1 MIYQNVIN
9 LLKNRLNSSIYNIGD
24 LLPSEKELAEHYDV
38 SRNTLRK
45 ALKTLEEEGM
55 IERRH
60 GSGTYLRNKHF
71 QASVTHLDSFTEIA
85 RNEGKT
91 PTSQILKFELQTA
104 SDEIANNLRVMH
116 GEPVYYAK
124 RLRLIDNIAMQ
135 IEETWLSAS
144 RFPDLTIAHMKKS
157 KFAYIENE
165 CGVKIL
171 GCYESIQPIL
181 PSPDVANLL
190 HISALD
196 PIIRMQTQAIDEQ
209 SNPIDYSILYTN
221 MFEFQVKYFLP
232 RKAVAGSQTRRAG
245 KERLLTE

>member
-1 MIYQNVIN
+1 MVYQNIIN
-9 LLKNRLNSSIYNIGD
+9 LLKNRLNSAIYNIGD
-24 LLPSEKELAEHYDV
+24 LLPSEKELAELYDV

-85 RNEGKT
+85 KNEGKT

-104 SDEIANNLRVMH
+104 SDEIANNLQVTL

-135 IEETWLSAS
+135 VEETWLSAS

-157 KFAYIENE
+157 KFSYIENE
-165 CGVKIL
+165 CGVKIM

-181 PSPDVANLL
+181 PSPEVAKLL

-196 PIIRMQTQAIDEQ
+196 PIIRMQTQAVDEQ
-209 SNPIDYSILYTN
+209 STPIDYSILYTN
-221 MFEFQVKYFLP
+221 MYEFQVKYFLP
-232 RKAVAGSQTRRAG
+232 RKAAAGPTVRRAG
-245 KERLLTE
+245 T

>member
-1 MIYQNVIN
+1 MVYQNVIN
-9 LLKNRLNSSIYNIGD
+9 LLKNRLNSAIYNIGD
-24 LLPSEKELAEHYDV
+24 LLPSEKELAELYDV

-85 RNEGKT
+85 KNEGKT

-104 SDEIANNLRVMH
+104 SDEIANSLQVTL

-135 IEETWLSAS
+135 VEETWLSAS

-157 KFAYIENE
+157 KFSYIENE
-165 CGVKIL
+165 CGVKIM

-181 PSPDVANLL
+181 PSPEVAKLL

-196 PIIRMQTQAIDEQ
+196 PIIRMQTQAVDEQ
-209 SNPIDYSILYTN
+209 STPIDYSILYTN
-221 MFEFQVKYFLP
+221 MYEFQVKYFLP
-232 RKAVAGSQTRRAG
+232 RKAATGPTVRRAG
-245 KERLLTE
+245 A

>member
-1 MIYQNVIN
+1 MVYQNVIN
-9 LLKNRLNSSIYNIGD
+9 LLKNRLNSTIYDIGD
-24 LLPSEKELAEHYDV
+24 LLPPEKELAELYNV

-45 ALKTLEEEGM
+45 ALKVLEDEGM

-85 RNEGKT
+85 KNEGKT
-91 PTSQILKFELQTA
+91 PTSQILKFELQSA
-104 SDEIANNLRVMH
+104 SDEIANGLQIKP

-124 RLRLIDNIAMQ
+124 RLRFIDDIAMQ
-135 IEETWLSAS
+135 VEETWMSAG
-144 RFPDLTIAHMKKS
+144 RFPDLTIGHMKKS

-171 GCYESIQPIL
+171 GCYESIRPIL
-181 PSPDVANLL
+181 PSKEVAKLL

-196 PIIRMQTQAIDEQ
+196 PIIRMQTQAVDEQ
-209 SNPIDYSILYTN
+209 SIPIDYSILYTN

-232 RKAVAGSQTRRAG
+232 RK
-245 KERLLTE
+245 

>member
-1 MIYQNVIN
+1 MVYQNVIN
-9 LLKNRLNSSIYNIGD
+9 LLKNRLNSAIYNIGD
-24 LLPSEKELAEHYDV
+24 LLPSEKELAELYDV

-85 RNEGKT
+85 KNEGKT

-104 SDEIANNLRVMH
+104 SDEIANSLRVTL

-135 IEETWLSAS
+135 VEETWLSAS

-157 KFAYIENE
+157 KFSYIENE
-165 CGVKIL
+165 CGVKIM

-181 PSPDVANLL
+181 PSPEVAKLL

-196 PIIRMQTQAIDEQ
+196 PIIRMQTQAVDEQ
-209 SNPIDYSILYTN
+209 STPIDYSILYTN
-221 MFEFQVKYFLP
+221 MYEFQVKYFLP
-232 RKAVAGSQTRRAG
+232 RKAATGPTVRRAG
-245 KERLLTE
+245 A

>member
-1 MIYQNVIN
+1 MIYHNVIN

-104 SDEIANNLRVMH
+104 SEEIANNLRVMP

-157 KFAYIENE
+157 KFAYIEHE

-245 KERLLTE
+245 Q

>member
-1 MIYQNVIN
+1 MVYQNIIN
-9 LLKNRLNSSIYNIGD
+9 LLKNRLNSAIYNIGD
-24 LLPSEKELAEHYDV
+24 LLPSEKELAELYDV

-45 ALKTLEEEGM
+45 ALKVLEEEGM

-85 RNEGKT
+85 KNEGKT

-104 SDEIANNLRVMH
+104 SDEIANNLQVTL

-135 IEETWLSAS
+135 VEETWLSAS

-157 KFAYIENE
+157 KFSYIENE
-165 CGVKIL
+165 CGVKIM

-181 PSPDVANLL
+181 PSPEVAKLL

-196 PIIRMQTQAIDEQ
+196 PIIRMQTQAVDEQ
-209 SNPIDYSILYTN
+209 STPIDYSILYTN
-221 MFEFQVKYFLP
+221 MYEFQVKYFLP
-232 RKAVAGSQTRRAG
+232 RKAVTGPTVRRAG
-245 KERLLTE
+245 T

>member
-1 MIYQNVIN
+1 MVYQNVIN

-104 SDEIANNLRVMH
+104 SEEIANNLRVML

-144 RFPDLTIAHMKKS
+144 RIPDLTLAHMKKAI
-157 KFAYIENE
+157 FAYIENE

-171 GCYESIQPIL
+171 GGYESIQPIL

-232 RKAVAGSQTRRAG
+232 RKAVAGPQTRGAG
-245 KERLLTE
+245 Q

>member
-1 MIYQNVIN
+1 MVYQNVIN
-9 LLKNRLNSSIYNIGD
+9 LLKNRLNSAIYNIGD
-24 LLPSEKELAEHYDV
+24 LLPSEKELAELYDV

-85 RNEGKT
+85 KNEGKT

-104 SDEIANNLRVMH
+104 SDEIANSLRVTL

-135 IEETWLSAS
+135 VEETWLSAS

-157 KFAYIENE
+157 KFSYIENE
-165 CGVKIL
+165 CGVKIM
-171 GCYESIQPIL
+171 GCYQSIQPIL
-181 PSPDVANLL
+181 PSPEVAKLL

-196 PIIRMQTQAIDEQ
+196 PIIRMQTQAVDEQ
-209 SNPIDYSILYTN
+209 STPIDYSILYTN
-221 MFEFQVKYFLP
+221 MYEFQVKYFLP
-232 RKAVAGSQTRRAG
+232 RKAATGPTVRRAG
-245 KERLLTE
+245 A

>member
-1 MIYQNVIN
+1 MVYQNIIN
-9 LLKNRLNSSIYNIGD
+9 LLKNRLNSSIYNVGD
-24 LLPSEKELAEHYDV
+24 LLPSEKELATLYDV

-85 RNEGKT
+85 KNEGKT

-104 SDEIANNLRVMH
+104 SDEIANSLRVTL

-135 IEETWLSAS
+135 VEETWLSAS

-157 KFAYIENE
+157 KFSYIENE
-165 CGVKIL
+165 CGVKIM

-181 PSPDVANLL
+181 PSPEVAKLL

-196 PIIRMQTQAIDEQ
+196 PIIRMQTQAVDEQ
-209 SNPIDYSILYTN
+209 STPIDYSILYTN
-221 MFEFQVKYFLP
+221 MYEFQVKYFLP
-232 RKAVAGSQTRRAG
+232 RKAATGPTVRRAG
-245 KERLLTE
+245 A

>member
-1 MIYQNVIN
+1 VVYQNIIN
-9 LLKNRLNSSIYNIGD
+9 LLKNRLNSAIYNIGD
-24 LLPSEKELAEHYDV
+24 LLPSEKELAELYDV

-45 ALKTLEEEGM
+45 ALKVLEEEGM

-85 RNEGKT
+85 KNEGKT

-104 SDEIANNLRVMH
+104 SDEIANNLQVTL

-135 IEETWLSAS
+135 VEETWLSAS

-157 KFAYIENE
+157 KFSYIENE
-165 CGVKIL
+165 CGVKIM

-181 PSPDVANLL
+181 PSPEVAKLL

-196 PIIRMQTQAIDEQ
+196 PIIRMQTQAVDEQ
-209 SNPIDYSILYTN
+209 STPIDYSILYTN
-221 MFEFQVKYFLP
+221 MYEFQVKYFLP
-232 RKAVAGSQTRRAG
+232 RKAATGPTVRRAG
-245 KERLLTE
+245 T

>member
-1 MIYQNVIN
+1 MVYQNIIN
-9 LLKNRLNSSIYNIGD
+9 LLKNRLNSSIYNVGD
-24 LLPSEKELAEHYDV
+24 LLPSEKELAALYDV

-71 QASVTHLDSFTEIA
+71 QASLTHLDSFTEIA

-91 PTSQILKFELQTA
+91 PTSQILKFELQRA
-104 SDEIANNLRVMH
+104 SDDIATSLRVSH
-116 GEPVYYAK
+116 DEPVYYAK
-124 RLRLIDNIAMQ
+124 RLRFIDNIAMQ
-135 IEETWLSAS
+135 VEETWLSAS
-144 RFPDLTIAHMKKS
+144 RFPDLTIAHMKNS

-181 PSPDVANLL
+181 PSPEVAQLL

-196 PIIRMQTQAIDEQ
+196 PIVRMQTQAVDEQ
-209 SNPIDYSILYTN
+209 QNPIDYSILYTN

-232 RKAVAGSQTRRAG
+232 RKATTGSQVRRAS
-245 KERLLTE
+245 R

>member
-1 MIYQNVIN
+1 MVYQNVIN

-24 LLPSEKELAEHYDV
+24 LLPSEKELAERYDV

-104 SDEIANNLRVMH
+104 SDEIANNLRVML

-144 RFPDLTIAHMKKS
+144 RFPDLTLAHMKKS

-232 RKAVAGSQTRRAG
+232 RKAVAGPQTRGAG
-245 KERLLTE
+245 Q

>member
-1 MIYQNVIN
+1 MVYQNVIN
-9 LLKNRLNSSIYNIGD
+9 LLKNRLNSAIYNIGD
-24 LLPSEKELAEHYDV
+24 LLPSEKELAELYDV

-85 RNEGKT
+85 KNEGKT

-104 SDEIANNLRVMH
+104 SDEIANSLRVTL

-135 IEETWLSAS
+135 VEETWLSAS

-157 KFAYIENE
+157 KFSYIENE
-165 CGVKIL
+165 CGVKIM

-181 PSPDVANLL
+181 PSPEVAKLL

-196 PIIRMQTQAIDEQ
+196 PIIRMQTQAVDEQ
-209 SNPIDYSILYTN
+209 STPIDYSILYTN
-221 MFEFQVKYFLP
+221 MYEFQVKYFLP
-232 RKAVAGSQTRRAG
+232 RKAATGPTMRRAG
-245 KERLLTE
+245 A

>member
-1 MIYQNVIN
+1 MVYQNVIN
-9 LLKNRLNSSIYNIGD
+9 LLKNRLNSAIYNTGD
-24 LLPSEKELAEHYDV
+24 LLPSEKELAELYDV

-85 RNEGKT
+85 KNEGKT

-104 SDEIANNLRVMH
+104 SDEIANSLRVTL

-135 IEETWLSAS
+135 VEETWLSAS

-157 KFAYIENE
+157 KFSYIENE
-165 CGVKIL
+165 CGVKIM

-181 PSPDVANLL
+181 PSPEVAKLL

-196 PIIRMQTQAIDEQ
+196 PIIRMQTQAVDEQ
-209 SNPIDYSILYTN
+209 STPIDYSILYTN
-221 MFEFQVKYFLP
+221 MYEFQVKYFLP
-232 RKAVAGSQTRRAG
+232 RKAATGPTVRRAG
-245 KERLLTE
+245 A